1 MSTDWRA
8 NHSDEEED
16 EQDDV
21 FAGRSGLILTVDC
34 ASYMFEREGGE
45 SESRFVEVLHIIEAM
60 MRNKV
65 VTNETDLVGVVFYN
79 TKHNPA
85 PETEEELQPG
95 LVAPRQC
102 AIYLPLGATSV
113 EMIRK
118 VRGMRESDD
127 LFGFDAKYGHAQGT
141 SMSNVLWLC
150 SRMFSHCGY
159 KLAQSTIVLF
169 TSNDQ
174 PHDSSSS
181 EYQQALVKAR
191 DLQQK
196 EIFVELV
203 PMSGSFECGKFY
215 KEFLC
220 TVLEEE
226 LDEFECP
233 VYEQSKERLLHRLFV
248 RSYKKRSI
256 AGIKWHLSDDVSLA
270 VNVYSLRR
278 RPRYPKK
285 VRLLR
290 TTNEVIVSKRVHM
303 SSTFSDERE
312 EEDTKVLLPGEQ
324 RKSIAIGG
332 EKVSFKPEEVAQMKQ
347 LLPPGIRLLGFKPAS
362 VIKMTNHL
370 RSSLFLYP
378 NESYINGSTTL
389 YRALYEK
396 CLEKNQVAI
405 CMLTMRRKQPSK
417 LVALVPQT
425 ELAHDPLGEA
435 DRHCGFR
442 VDFIPFAGDIRKLP
456 FLEESATAPEVTDEQ
471 TDLFKKM
478 IKKVK
483 FKFHPTHFEDPSS
496 QNLFI
501 NIESLVFDVEDAE
514 LFDSTRPDCD
524 RIDTKLEPILT
535 DMERLFGEDVEE
547 APKRRRNEGTDHDGE
562 PRTKGPRVAPV
573 NDEELVNLLKQGKVG
588 SLTIPVLK
596 DYLQRQG
603 VRGISQL
610 TKSGLVDQILAMQAD

>member
-1 MSTDWRA
+1 MSSDWRA
-8 NHSDEEED
+8 NQSDGEED
-16 EQDDV
+16 DHEDA

-34 ASYMFEREGGE
+34 ASYMFAQEAET
-45 SESRFVEVLHIIEAM
+45 ESRFVEVLHLIEAM

-65 VTNETDLVGVVFYN
+65 VTSETDLVGVVFYN
-79 TKHNPA
+79 TQHNPA
-85 PETEEELQPG
+85 PETEDELQPG

-102 AIYLPLGATSV
+102 AIYLPLTATSV
-113 EMIRK
+113 GMIRNI
-118 VRGMRESDD
+118 RGMRESDD
-127 LFGFDAKYGHAQGT
+127 LSGFDTKYGHSQNT
-141 SMSNVLWLC
+141 SLSNVLWLC
-150 SRMFSHCGY
+150 SRMFAHCGY
-159 KLAQSTIVLF
+159 KLGQSTIVLF

-174 PHDSSSS
+174 PHDLSSN

-191 DLQQK
+191 DMQQK

-203 PMSGSFECGKFY
+203 PMSSSFDCGKFY

-220 TVLEEE
+220 TVLEEDME
-226 LDEFECP
+226 EFECP
-233 VYEQSKERLLHRLFV
+233 VYERSKERLLHRLFV

-256 AGIKWHLSDDVSLA
+256 AGLKWYLSDDISLA

-278 RPRYPKK
+278 SPRYPKK

-290 TTNEVIVSKRVHM
+290 TTNEIIVSKRVHV
-303 SSTFSDERE
+303 SSTISEDGDE
-312 EEDTKVLLPGEQ
+312 EESKVIMAGEQ
-324 RKSIAIGG
+324 RKSITIGG

-362 VIKMTNHL
+362 IINMTNHL

-378 NESYINGSTTL
+378 NEHYINGSTTL

-396 CLEKNQVAI
+396 CLEKNQVAF
-405 CMLTMRRKQPSK
+405 CMFTMRRKQPSK

-425 ELAHDPLGEA
+425 ELTHDLMGEP

-442 VDFIPFAGDIRKLP
+442 VEFIPYAGDIRTLS
-456 FLEESATAPEVTDEQ
+456 FLEEDSVPKVTDEQ
-471 TDLFKKM
+471 TDAFKKV

-483 FKFHPTHFEDPSS
+483 FKFHPSHFEDPTS

-514 LFDSTRPDCD
+514 LFDSTRPDCE
-524 RIDTKLEPILT
+524 RIDTKLDPIIT
-535 DMERLFGEDVEE
+535 DMERLFGEDP
-547 APKRRRNEGTDHDGE
+547 ADGPKRRRNEGGDNDAE
-562 PRTKGPRVAPV
+562 PRAKGPRNAPV
-573 NDEELVNLLKQGKVG
+573 EDAELVKLVQQGKVG
-588 SLTIPVLK
+588 SLTIAVLK

-610 TKSGLVDQILAMQAD
+610 PKSGLVDKILAMETT

>member
-1 MSTDWRA
+1 MSSDWRA

-16 EQDDV
+16 ELDDA
-21 FAGRSGLILTVDC
+21 FAGRSGLILAVDC
-34 ASYMFEREGGE
+34 ASYMFEREGD
-45 SESRFVEVLHIIEAM
+45 SDSQFVEGLHIIEAM

-65 VTNETDLVGVVFYN
+65 VTNETDLVGVVFFN
-79 TKHNPA
+79 TKNNPA

-95 LVAPRQC
+95 LVAPRQS
-102 AIYLPLGATSV
+102 AIYLPLSPTSV

-118 VRGMRESDD
+118 IRGMRESDD
-127 LFGFDAKYGHAQGT
+127 FFAFDSKYGHSQGT
-141 SMSNVLWLC
+141 SVSNVLWLC

-159 KLAQSTIVLF
+159 KLGQSTIVLF
-169 TSNDQ
+169 TSNDE
-174 PHDSSSS
+174 PHDSSSN

-203 PMSGSFECGKFY
+203 PMSSSFDCNKFY

-220 TVLEEE
+220 TVLEE
-226 LDEFECP
+226 DMGEFECP

-256 AGIKWHLSDDVSLA
+256 AGLKWHLSDDVSLA

-278 RPRYPKK
+278 
-285 VRLLR
+285 
-290 TTNEVIVSKRVHM
+290 
-303 SSTFSDERE
+303 
-312 EEDTKVLLPGEQ
+312 
-324 RKSIAIGG
+324 KSITIGG
-332 EKVSFKPEEVAQMKQ
+332 EKVSFKPEELALMKQ

-362 VIKMTNHL
+362 AIKMTNHL

-378 NESYINGSTTL
+378 NENYINGSTTL

-396 CLEKNQVAI
+396 CLEKNQVAFCI
-405 CMLTMRRKQPSK
+405 LTMRRKQPSK

-442 VDFIPFAGDIRKLP
+442 VEFIPYAGDIRKLP
-456 FLEESATAPEVTDEQ
+456 FLEEATAPETTDEQ

-483 FKFHPTHFEDPSS
+483 FKFHPSHFDDPSS

-514 LFDSTRPDCD
+514 LFDSTRPDCE
-524 RIDTKLEPILT
+524 RIDSKLDPILT
-535 DMERLFGEDVEE
+535 DMERMFGEDIEE
-547 APKRRRNEGTDHDGE
+547 APKRRRNAGDNDGE
-562 PRTKGPRVAPV
+562 PRSKGPRVAPA
-573 NDEELVNLLKQGKVG
+573 NDEELVSLVKQGNVG
-588 SLTIPVLK
+588 SLTISVLK

-610 TKSGLVDQILAMQAD
+610 TKSGLVDKILATQAD